1 MQNAPEKAPV
11 VSAVRTFA
19 IIAIFTLTT
28 IAWFILGG
36 SIVARTDRADRSLR
50 TKVEGLWGSE
60 LEQPAPFVEAV
71 TRTSK
76 LVKEENGEEKE
87 RIMESKQNVLP
98 ERSDVETEFWVDHRR
113 KGLLWYNTYRLRY
126 HGRYAF
132 LAPPAEAHYANVR
145 VDLPAAEAL
154 YDDIVFRLNGE
165 DVVPRSEGNAL
176 ITTLTPPY
184 PEAVNLEIGFMTQG
198 LDRWYYVFEK
208 GRISRVKDF
217 TLTLLTHFDGF
228 DFPDGSLSPTTKEI
242 TSDGWKL
249 VWNFK
254 NLMANARVGIQVPQK
269 LNPGPTASRI
279 TFFAPVSLLFFFF
292 VFFMIAVLRK
302 IPIHP
307 MNYFFLAAAFF
318 AFHLLFAY
326 LVDHLELNLSFVIS
340 SMVSL
345 FLVVSYLRLVVGM
358 KFALIEAGL
367 TQLVYLV
374 LFSYAFFWEGYTGL
388 TVTIGAVVTLF
399 VVMQL
404 TGRVNWDE
412 EFSAKSEP
420 SP

>member
-11 VSAVRTFA
+11 ISAVRTFA
-19 IIAIFTLTT
+19 IIVIFTLTT

-36 SIVARTDRADRSLR
+36 SIVSRTDRADRSLR

-76 LVKEENGEEKE
+76 LVKEENGEERE
-87 RIMESKQNVLP
+87 RIVESKQNVLP
-98 ERSDVETEFWVDHRR
+98 ERSDVEAEFWVDHRR

-126 HGRYAF
+126 HGRYVF
-132 LAPPAEAHYANVR
+132 LTPPAEAHYANVR

-154 YDDIVFRLNGE
+154 YDDIMFRLNGE
-165 DVVPRSEGNAL
+165 DMVPRSEGNAL

-208 GRISRVKDF
+208 GQISRVKDF

-228 DFPDGSLSPTTKEI
+228 DFPDGGLSPTAKE
-242 TSDGWKL
+242 TAPDGWKL

-254 NLMANARVGIQVPQK
+254 NLMANARLGIQVPQK

-292 VFFMIAVLRK
+292 VLFMIAVLRK

-326 LVDHLELNLSFVIS
+326 LVDHIDLYPSFAIS
-340 SMVSL
+340 SIVSL

-358 KFALIEAGL
+358 QFALAEAGL
-367 TQLVYLV
+367 AQLVYLV
-374 LFSYAFFWEGYTGL
+374 LFSYAFFWKGYTGL
-388 TVTIGAVVTLF
+388 TITIGAVVTLF

-404 TGRVNWDE
+404 TGRVNWE
-412 EFSAKSEP
+412 EMFGSE
-420 SP
+420 STSN